1 MMKQIEQLF
10 YKGESHVVYE
20 AWLVILKQRI
30 KNHTD
35 NDLFNIHLNQ
45 LTIIELKLYYRII

>member
-10 YKGESHVVYE
+10 HKGESRVVYK
-20 AWLVILKQRI
+20 ARLPTLKQRI

-35 NDLFNIHLNQ
+35 KYLFNINLNQ
-45 LTIIELKLYYRII
+45 LTIVEVKVYYTII